1 MSIVTLLVT
10 NAIDSIDSLKCI
22 YEHILACKEI
32 KKMYSVPGFDQI
44 KIIITFDSE
53 ESADAWFGNLPYSIK
68 KLEVLSD
75 E

>member
-1 MSIVTLLVT
+1 MSIITLLVT
-10 NAIDSIDSLKCI
+10 NELNSADNLKRI
-22 YEHILACKEI
+22 YEHILACKDI
-32 KKMYSVPGFDQI
+32 RKMYSIPGYDQI